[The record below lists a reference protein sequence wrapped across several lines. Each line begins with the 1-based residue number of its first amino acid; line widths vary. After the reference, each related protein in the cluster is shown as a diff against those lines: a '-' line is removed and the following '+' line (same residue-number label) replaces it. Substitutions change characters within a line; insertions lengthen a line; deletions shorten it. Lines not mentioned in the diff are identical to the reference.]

1 MRSPAATLV
10 NLIVIIHAFL
20 SCGLTVFSVIAPY
33 WYDLWP
39 ELGNGGLFVYCFED
53 ECKTLSG
60 SVYHFIHVTRG
71 FMIMA
76 AAGNFLGFFVLAA
89 ATKCRRRRRIIQR
102 VGSSFVLLGG
112 IFAFVSLATFTVRC
126 TDLPFLPAGLF
137 SYSYSYVLGWV
148 AGAVSTITGAVSFA
162 FPLPKKCHKTENM
175 VQPRSAPSTDE
186 TGLDRNESV

>member
-60 SVYHFIHVTRG
+60 KNT
-71 FMIMA
+71 
-76 AAGNFLGFFVLAA
+76 
-89 ATKCRRRRRIIQR
+89 
-102 VGSSFVLLGG
+102 
-112 IFAFVSLATFTVRC
+112 
-126 TDLPFLPAGLF
+126 TDLLF
-137 SYSYSYVLGWV
+137 
-148 AGAVSTITGAVSFA
+148 AI
-162 FPLPKKCHKTENM
+162 KM
-175 VQPRSAPSTDE
+175 VVIARGQ
-186 TGLDRNESV
+186 